1 MAGLIHPGDALLL
14 QTDCQSSIAAIEG
27 RRVNITAEETE
38 VVLNLLKLV
47 TELRLTVTMRHVKGH
62 TNGKTPRTW
71 INNKCDEL
79 AGIERRKADKLLR
92 RAKQSQ
98 QPTEDL
104 GPPWD

>member
-1 MAGLIHPGDALLL
+1 MAGLIHPGDSLLL
-14 QTDCQSSIAAIEG
+14 QTDCQSTILAIEG
-27 RRVNITAEETE
+27 KRTSITPDEVA
-38 VVLNLLKLV
+38 VVLDLLKLV

-79 AGIERRKADKLLR
+79 AGIERRKADQLLR
-92 RAKQSQ
+92 KAKQPQ
-98 QPTEDL
+98 QTTEDL